1 MEVHFGEFRTDVD
14 LPCPVDEEHIEAEY
28 NDGFLRVRLPK
39 LQARRVDVG

>member
-1 MEVHFGEFRTDVD
+1 
-14 LPCPVDEEHIEAEY
+14 VDEEHIEAEY